1 MAFSH
6 HFDPTVLREYDIRG
20 VVGRTLH
27 PADAFAIGRVFGSML
42 AEAGRVAKGAAAGDA
57 AATGGG
63 AALGGG
69 KRVAVGYDGRLTS
82 PDLEQAV
89 VDGLRASGVEAL
101 RVGRGPTPMLYYAA
115 AKLETDGAI
124 MVTGSHNPPDY
135 NGFKMMW
142 GRKPFFGQQIL
153 QIGKL
158 AETGKVVPEAA
169 GGERA
174 VAIADDY
181 VARLLT
187 DWDGGDRML
196 KVVWDNGNG
205 AAGDVLEKLV
215 ASLPGEHFVLNGT
228 IDGRFPAHHPD
239 PTVPANLAQLIA
251 EVRARKADIGIAF
264 DGDADR
270 IGLVDDTGEILFGDQ
285 LMVLL
290 ARDVLKEHPGATI
303 IADVKASQVLFD
315 EIAKAGGNPLM
326 WKTGHS
332 LIKSKM
338 AETGSPLAGE
348 MSGHIFFADRWYGFD
363 DALYAAVRTLGIIAR
378 MSGKLSAVRAALPQV
393 INTPEVRFDCDDRRK
408 FAVIE
413 EVAARLKAEG
423 AKVSATDGVRV
434 QTPDGWWLLRAS
446 NTQAV
451 LVARCEATS
460 SAGLDRLK
468 AALVTQL
475 SASGLAEPDFSGSHA
490 GH

>member
-20 VVGRTLH
+20 IVGRTLH
-27 PADAFAIGRVFGSML
+27 AADAFAIGRVFGSM
-42 AEAGRVAKGAAAGDA
+42 VARS
-57 AATGGG
+57 GGS
-63 AALGGG
+63 
-69 KRVAVGYDGRLTS
+69 RVAVGYDGRLTS
-82 PDLEQAV
+82 PELEQAV
-89 VDGLRASGVEAL
+89 VAGLRASGIEAL
-101 RVGRGPTPMLYYAA
+101 RIGRGPTPMLYYAA
-115 AKLETDGAI
+115 TRLETDGAI
-124 MVTGSHNPPDY
+124 MVTGSHNPADY

-153 QIGKL
+153 QIGRL
-158 AETGKVVPEAA
+158 AETGDVVPEAA
-169 GGERA
+169 GNERT

-181 VARLLT
+181 IARLLA

-205 AAGDVLEKLV
+205 AAGDVLQQLV
-215 ASLPGEHFVLNGT
+215 ASLPGEHVVLNGA

-239 PTVPANLAQLIA
+239 PTVPANLAELIA

-290 ARDVLKEHPGATI
+290 ARDVLKERPGATI

-315 EIAKAGGNPLM
+315 EIAKAGGEPLM

-378 MSGKLSAVRAALPQV
+378 MAESLSAVREALPHV

-408 FAVIE
+408 FAVIQ
-413 EVAARLKAEG
+413 EVASRLSAAG

-434 QTPDGWWLLRAS
+434 QTSDGWWLLRAS

-451 LVARCEATS
+451 LVARCEAGTP
-460 SAGLDRLK
+460 AGLDRLK
-468 AALVTQL
+468 AALVEQL
-475 SASGLAEPDFSGSHA
+475 AASGIDEPDFSGSHA